1 MAELVAGAGLGTVF
15 TMLYDV
21 VKECLVVG
29 KFMQFKPLLGALKS
43 TLDSIQP
50 LIIQKIGEHNLKLGL
65 PNDEIQN
72 LEKQMREAEKLV
84 VKLSKLRMW
93 NRIKSRYTDQL
104 VELDGTLKRLLKQ
117 VLMQQARDVKE
128 NLMVAKETAQQL
140 VEMQEFNER
149 LLKERT
155 LQQEEA
161 IDLQHKF
168 VSALQNNAKQLVHL
182 QGVIEEMMKQQ
193 EAREVTDAG
202 TGYDLEKLFNLL
214 YESVQ
219 RVMVE
224 HVTYKPMLQSI
235 ECALDSLQP
244 LVKVTKKPSGLLLD
258 RLKEDLE
265 VLRIQMQNG
274 MELLR
279 KCAKIGTWNIYKR
292 FKYANKLI
300 QWEESLRRQIDILY
314 LRTMGRPITV

>member
-21 VKECLVVG
+21 VKEGLVVG

-50 LIIQKIGEHNLKLGL
+50 LIIQQIGEHNLKLGL

-84 VKLSKLRMW
+84 LKLSKLRMW

-140 VEMQEFNER
+140 VEIQEFNER

-161 IDLQHKF
+161 RDLQDKF
-168 VSALQNNAKQLVHL
+168 VSALQNNAKQLVQL

-202 TGYDLEKLFNLL
+202 TGNDLERLFNVL

-219 RVMVE
+219 RLMVE

-265 VLRIQMQNG
+265 VLRIQMQKG

-279 KCAKIGTWNIYKR
+279 KCSKIGTWNIYKR